1 MSSPDKFTGLCDV
14 GTVDAAVSMD
24 VVYLRADFPGRNLPA
39 VLSASQAFEL
49 GHWLLSAA
57 EELRLEAGE

>member
-49 GHWLLSAA
+49 GH
-57 EELRLEAGE
+57 